1 MLPGVK
7 GEESGAT
14 VSIYGEGERNMI
26 KKEHLAEWRESVQMV
41 SGYIIV
47 LEWLTNNSRIKKRS
61 WLNVFPYHKIFF
73 RFRMEVTCFTLLSR
87 L

>member
-1 MLPGVK
+1 M
-7 GEESGAT
+7 
-14 VSIYGEGERNMI
+14 EG
-26 KKEHLAEWRESVQMV
+26 ESVQMV

-61 WLNVFPYHKIFF
+61 WLSVLPISQIFF
-73 RFRMEVTCFTLLSR
+73 SDLEWKSHVLLCSQGSES